1 MSNSIQMK
9 GHYSNILVPTDF
21 SEQSL
26 LALEQAY
33 ALAKLLNVEITLL
46 HVIPEGSGLFAFE
59 KFFIPKFRDSE
70 QQKADYEESCNA
82 RLLQISESASKNSW
96 IRVNPLLLK
105 GKVHDMIVQV
115 SKDIYARF
123 IVMAANSSDPEHKKY
138 IIGSNTSR
146 VIREA
151 PCPVLTFNGTNIREQ
166 FDTIILPLDLTKET
180 QQKVARAIEIAKYY
194 NSTIRV
200 LSVLLTDENEVV
212 THLTEQLKQVREFI
226 EKRDIYTTAHIIH
239 GDRIIGGFTSFIL
252 DYAYETNGDLIMIMT
267 QQENNSRAK
276 FIGSVAT
283 ELISRSK
290 IPVLSVIPK

>member
-1 MSNSIQMK
+1 MK

-21 SEQSL
+21 SGQSL

-46 HVIPEGSGLFAFE
+46 HVIPESNSLFAFGKLFGE
-59 KFFIPKFRDSE
+59 SSE
-70 QQKADYEESCNA
+70 QKKNDYEESCNA
-82 RLLQISESASKNSW
+82 RLLKISESASKNSW
-96 IRVNPLLLK
+96 IKVNHLLLK

-194 NSTIRV
+194 NSTIRIV
-200 LSVLLTDENEVV
+200 SILLTNENEVV

-239 GDRIIGGFTSFIL
+239 GDRIIGGLTSFIL
-252 DYAYETNGDLIMIMT
+252 DYAYETDGDLIMIMT
-267 QQENNSRAK
+267 QQESNRRER
-276 FIGSVAT
+276 FLGSNASDI
-283 ELISRSK
+283 ISRSK

>member
-1 MSNSIQMK
+1 MK

-46 HVIPEGSGLFAFE
+46 HVIPEGSTNFTFGLFSRE
-59 KFFIPKFRDSE
+59 PTE
-70 QQKADYEESCNA
+70 EQKADYIESCNA

-96 IRVNPLLLK
+96 IKVNPLLLK
-105 GKVHDMIVQV
+105 GKVHDVIVQLA
-115 SKDIYARF
+115 KDIYARF

-138 IIGSNTSR
+138 IVGSNTIN
-146 VIREA
+146 VLKEA

-180 QQKVARAIEIAKYY
+180 QQKVSKAIEIAKYY

-200 LSVLLTDENEVV
+200 VSVLLTGEKEVV
-212 THLTEQLKQVREFI
+212 THLTEQLKQVKEFI
-226 EKRDIYTTAHIIH
+226 EKRDIYTTANIIH
-239 GDRIIGGFTSFIL
+239 GDRVIGGLISFVL
-252 DYAYETNGDLIMIMT
+252 DYAYETDGDLIMIMT
-267 QQENNSRAK
+267 QQGESIRDR
-276 FIGSVAT
+276 FLGSNAT
-283 ELISRSK
+283 DFISRSK
-290 IPVLSVIPK
+290 IPVLSIPK

>member
-1 MSNSIQMK
+1 MK

-21 SEQSL
+21 SGQSL

-46 HVIPEGSGLFAFE
+46 HVIPEGSSLFAFG
-59 KFFIPKFRDSE
+59 KFFGEPSA
-70 QQKADYEESCNA
+70 QQRADYEESCNT

-96 IRVNPLLLK
+96 IKVNPLLLK
-105 GKVHDMIVQV
+105 GKVHDVIIRL

-138 IIGSNTSR
+138 IIGSNTSH

-180 QQKVARAIEIAKYY
+180 QQKVARSIEIAKYY

-200 LSVLLTDENEVV
+200 VSVLLTDENEVV
-212 THLTEQLKQVREFI
+212 THLTEQLKQVKEFI

-239 GDRIIGGFTSFIL
+239 GDRIIGGLTSFIL
-252 DYAYETNGDLIMIMT
+252 DYAYETDGDLLMVMT
-267 QQENNSRAK
+267 QQENSRHEK
-276 FIGSVAT
+276 FIGSNTT